1 MNKTGQESI
10 RRVFTEGFSV
20 RDIAE
25 PLISFDDVTPA
36 SSTRETMLR
45 HDFDVAG
52 VRRAGRVAAYVEQ
65 ASLTSG
71 TCGDHARPFE
81 RAEVVPA
88 SASLSD
94 VVRGLAEV
102 PRLFVKLLG
111 VVGGIVTRNDLE
123 KPPVRMWLFG
133 MVTLIEMR
141 LSRLVERYCPG
152 ESWHRFLSEARI
164 QKARD
169 LKAERARRDQH
180 VSLLDCI
187 QFSDKGQIVARNE
200 EIRRL
205 TRFESRRS
213 VEPVFKELERLR
225 NDLAHSQEII
235 VSDWQVI
242 VRLTENL
249 ENVIEGPPGL
259 QRDHESASQDS

>member
-1 MNKTGQESI
+1 VSEPGQDSI

-25 PLISFDDVTPA
+25 PLVSFDDVTPA
-36 SSTRETMLR
+36 PSARETLRR

-52 VRRAGRVAAYVEQ
+52 VRREGRVAGYIEQ

-71 TCGDHARPFE
+71 TCGDHARSFE
-81 RAEVVPA
+81 AAEVLPA
-88 SASLSD
+88 AASLAD
-94 VVRGLAEV
+94 VVFGLAEA
-102 PRLFVKLLG
+102 PRLFVNLLG

-141 LSRLVERYCPG
+141 LSRLIELHCPDDG
-152 ESWHRFLSEARI
+152 WHRFLSAARL

-169 LKAERARRDQH
+169 LQAERARRGQH
-180 VSLLDCI
+180 VSLLDCV

-200 EIRRL
+200 ELRKL
-205 TRFESRRS
+205 TRYESRRS
-213 VEPVFKELERLR
+213 LQQVVKELEGLR
-225 NDLAHSQEII
+225 NNLAHSQEI
-235 VSDWQVI
+235 VASDWKMILQ
-242 VRLTENL
+242 LTENL
-249 ENVIEGPPGL
+249 ESVIEGPPGL
-259 QRDHESASQDS
+259 R